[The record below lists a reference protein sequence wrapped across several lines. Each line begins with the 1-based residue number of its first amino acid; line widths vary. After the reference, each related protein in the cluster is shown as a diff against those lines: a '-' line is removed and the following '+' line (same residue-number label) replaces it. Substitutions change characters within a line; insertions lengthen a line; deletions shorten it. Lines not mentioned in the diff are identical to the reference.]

1 LNVEECLE
9 KGLLKREN
17 ADLGKAR
24 SSLKMGKHKLEI
36 AKKEQEHEI
45 YESAL
50 INAYTSMFHCARAL
64 LYRDGYK
71 ERSHYAVWVYLNE
84 KYSGKLEKK
93 YLGEFEG
100 LRVARH
106 GLMYGLEE
114 ENEEECA
121 QKAKEAIETAE
132 GFMEAVK
139 KIIGMQG

>member
-1 LNVEECLE
+1 MNVEECLE

>member
-1 LNVEECLE
+1 MNVDECLE
-9 KGLLKREN
+9 KGLLKKEN

-24 SSLKMGKHKLEI
+24 SSLKMGRHKLEI
-36 AKKEQEHEI
+36 ARKEQGHGI

-50 INAYTSMFHCARAL
+50 INAYTCMFHCARAL
-64 LYRDGYK
+64 LYKDGYK

-84 KYSGKLEKK
+84 KYSGKLERK

-114 ENEEECA
+114 EDGEECA
-121 QKAKEAIETAE
+121 QKAKEAIETAQ
-132 GFMEAVK
+132 GFMDAVER
-139 KIIGMQG
+139 IIGVQG